1 MVVNCDRRWRVVDRQ
16 DAPAIRECLERRWL
30 HELMRPSG
38 RLGTLHARCHA
49 LARRRACM
57 AFDLLEPERPKVDRA
72 VLDFV
77 KDMSSIRPTLSFAL
91 TAFARSIRKWRGRW

>member
-1 MVVNCDRRWRVVDRQ
+1 
-16 DAPAIRECLERRWL
+16 
-30 HELMRPSG
+30 
-38 RLGTLHARCHA
+38 
-49 LARRRACM
+49 M